1 MHEKY
6 KTLRLETIFFRVMG
20 PRNVIGGDRDLY
32 WTYHL
37 HLPTA
42 CEDTP
47 RMLLQN
53 IHNLVPDYMIS

>member
-1 MHEKY
+1 
-6 KTLRLETIFFRVMG
+6 MG
-20 PRNVIGGDRDLY
+20 PRNVIRGDRDLV

-53 IHNLVPDYMIS
+53 IHNLVPDYTVS